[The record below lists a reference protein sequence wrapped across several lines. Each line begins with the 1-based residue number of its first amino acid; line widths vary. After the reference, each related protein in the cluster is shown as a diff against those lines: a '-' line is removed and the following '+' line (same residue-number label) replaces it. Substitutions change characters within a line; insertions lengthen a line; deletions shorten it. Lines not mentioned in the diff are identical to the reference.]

1 VRSRKGPQK
10 KPVRVS
16 SEQTSQLGKS
26 RQVARGNREVEVQ
39 IESTSGTEKP
49 DAVTKDPP
57 EDMLTEPSMEA
68 APPTSIMAK
77 YRTGSKS
84 DDGDDIDSR
93 IDRMLS
99 RKEFD

>member
-1 VRSRKGPQK
+1 
-10 KPVRVS
+10 VS
-16 SEQTSQLGKS
+16 SEQTSQSGKS
-26 RQVARGNREVEVQ
+26 KKAARGDREVEVQ
-39 IESTSGTEKP
+39 IESTAGTEKP
-49 DAVTKDPP
+49 DAVSKGPP

-77 YRTGSKS
+77 YRAGSKS

-93 IDRMLS
+93 IDRMLN